1 MRNSRIGLAAMAA
14 LAFAGMSVAADAVAP
29 TPRRARKPK
38 RRYPEQS
45 ARQALRGMR
54 RAQGGPGLMRMRD
67 GTYVP
72 RSAANAA

>member
-29 TPRRARKPK
+29 TPRRAPKPK

-45 ARQALRGMR
+45 ARQALRGQR
-54 RAQGGPGLMRMRD
+54 RAQGGPGLLRMTN
-67 GTYVP
+67 GSYVP
-72 RSAANAA
+72 RNAVNA